1 MARNVYGLDLGS
13 YDIKVYDKKK
23 DTIWKEKN
31 VIAFKDNRDRDI
43 FAVGD
48 DAFSM
53 YGKAPSNIEITFPME
68 AGVISRFNDMQFLLQ
83 NLLKRG
89 RQFSR
94 GSEYVI
100 AVPTDVTEV
109 EKKAFFDLVIH
120 STAKAKEVNIV
131 ERSIADAVGLNLDI
145 QNTKGIM
152 IANFGGETTE
162 LSVLAGGGMVL
173 NRLVKV
179 GGLTFD
185 QGIINLVKHSHD
197 FLIGRQTAEVLRRNF
212 NVFTG
217 DSDSI
222 LSVAGRDLITGVPMR
237 KPISIMLVR
246 AAMKDPLLE
255 CVKAI
260 HSLLDRTPPE
270 VRKAIYENGIF
281 LTGGLFLL
289 RGLVSFFGARADVRC
304 VVCDVVGDI
313 RGGVSDRGRGHR
325 VAAIAVLRG
334 RGFGGSAG
342 AGIGGASMARADR
355 GICSRREI
363 DAFPGDSFRDWRG
376 NRAGDID
383 RLGIVQDVILRS
395 KLCREMRGA
404 TAVPKID
411 ILCITAE

>member
-53 YGKAPSNIEITFPME
+53 YGKAPSNIEITFPMKE
-68 AGVISRFNDMQFLLQ
+68 GVISRFNDMQFLLQ

-100 AVPTDVTEV
+100 AVP
-109 EKKAFFDLVIH
+109 
-120 STAKAKEVNIV
+120 TAKAKEVNIV

-179 GGLTFD
+179 GGHTFD

-237 KPISIMLVR
+237 KPVSIMLIR

-281 LTGGLFLL
+281 LTGGLANMPGLEIYIEQMVGIKSRTALEPDTCAVNGLKRIIMSKDL
-289 RGLVSFFGARADVRC
+289 RKLTF
-304 VVCDVVGDI
+304 
-313 RGGVSDRGRGHR
+313 
-325 VAAIAVLRG
+325 
-334 RGFGGSAG
+334 
-342 AGIGGASMARADR
+342 SMIEDNYR
-355 GICSRREI
+355 
-363 DAFPGDSFRDWRG
+363 W
-376 NRAGDID
+376 
-383 RLGIVQDVILRS
+383 
-395 KLCREMRGA
+395 MR
-404 TAVPKID
+404 
-411 ILCITAE
+411 

>member
-53 YGKAPSNIEITFPME
+53 YGKAPSNIEITFPMKE
-68 AGVISRFNDMQFLLQ
+68 GVISRFNDMQFLLQ

-179 GGLTFD
+179 GGHTFD

-237 KPISIMLVR
+237 KPVSIMLIR

-281 LTGGLFLL
+281 LTGGLANMPGLEIYIEQMVGIKSRTALEPDTCAVNGLKSIIMSKDL
-289 RGLVSFFGARADVRC
+289 RKLTF
-304 VVCDVVGDI
+304 
-313 RGGVSDRGRGHR
+313 
-325 VAAIAVLRG
+325 
-334 RGFGGSAG
+334 
-342 AGIGGASMARADR
+342 SMIEDNYR
-355 GICSRREI
+355 
-363 DAFPGDSFRDWRG
+363 W
-376 NRAGDID
+376 
-383 RLGIVQDVILRS
+383 
-395 KLCREMRGA
+395 MR
-404 TAVPKID
+404 
-411 ILCITAE
+411 

>member
-1 MARNVYGLDLGS
+1 
-13 YDIKVYDKKK
+13 
-23 DTIWKEKN
+23 
-31 VIAFKDNRDRDI
+31 
-43 FAVGD
+43 
-48 DAFSM
+48 
-53 YGKAPSNIEITFPME
+53 ME

-100 AVPTDVTEV
+100 AVPTVVTEV

-222 LSVAGRDLITGVPMR
+222 LPMR

-281 LTGGLFLL
+281 LTGGLANMPGLEIYIEQMVGIKSRTALEPDTCAVNGLKRIIMSKDL
-289 RGLVSFFGARADVRC
+289 RKLTF
-304 VVCDVVGDI
+304 
-313 RGGVSDRGRGHR
+313 
-325 VAAIAVLRG
+325 
-334 RGFGGSAG
+334 
-342 AGIGGASMARADR
+342 SMIEDNYR
-355 GICSRREI
+355 
-363 DAFPGDSFRDWRG
+363 W
-376 NRAGDID
+376 
-383 RLGIVQDVILRS
+383 
-395 KLCREMRGA
+395 MR
-404 TAVPKID
+404 
-411 ILCITAE
+411 